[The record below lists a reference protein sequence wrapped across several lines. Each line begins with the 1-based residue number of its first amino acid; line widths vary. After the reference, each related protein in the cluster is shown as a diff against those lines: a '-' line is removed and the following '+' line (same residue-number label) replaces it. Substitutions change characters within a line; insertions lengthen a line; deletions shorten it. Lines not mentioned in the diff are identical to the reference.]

1 MRIFRKKPVEPGSRL
16 APKPIRPRAWV
27 IRLPGI
33 FIGYDGSRQRGSF
46 QTVIMAMSEEA
57 AWDVAIQHDV
67 WEQLPFE
74 VPTVQ
79 IFPKDPLPV
88 SHGQHS
94 TH

>member
-1 MRIFRKKPVEPGSRL
+1 MAAGSPL

-33 FIGYDGSRQRGSF
+33 FVGYDGRKQKGSF
-46 QTVIMAMSEEA
+46 QTIIMAMSEEA

-74 VPTVQ
+74 VPNVQ

-88 SHGQHS
+88 SYERDS
-94 TH
+94 SY